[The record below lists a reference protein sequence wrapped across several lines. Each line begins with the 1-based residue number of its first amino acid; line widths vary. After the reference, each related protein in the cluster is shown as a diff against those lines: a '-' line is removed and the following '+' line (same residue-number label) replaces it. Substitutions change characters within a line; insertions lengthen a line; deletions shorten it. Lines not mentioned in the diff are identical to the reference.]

1 MSIAAWEP
9 EEISVSTRSPPLP
22 VKPPR
27 PRLPPLNALRAFEA
41 AARLGSF
48 VKAADELGVTAGAVT
63 QHIRQLE
70 ATLGVPL
77 FRRMPQG
84 VALTDAAREALPKLT
99 RGFDLLGQAVQA
111 LRDSE
116 PHRPLAIAALPC
128 IAQLWLS
135 PRLGRLQQAFPGLQI
150 SVSAMEEPPDPRR
163 DSHDLSLFYRDA
175 AAEPS
180 ALRIGPD
187 AILPVCVPPLAER
200 LVSPADLAGQT
211 LLHDAVWRGDWAR
224 WLAIAAPGSR
234 VDPARGPAFSL
245 YSLALDAA
253 LSGAGVLMGRMSLIA
268 PHLAAGRLAAPFR
281 QAVATADSLT
291 LTPATHLGAH
301 ARRIEVMEWLVASAE
316 AAQI

>member
-1 MSIAAWEP
+1 M
-9 EEISVSTRSPPLP
+9 P

-41 AARLGSF
+41 AARLESF
-48 VKAADELGVTAGAVT
+48 AKAAEELAVTAGAVT

-70 ATLGVPL
+70 AALGFRL

-99 RGFDLLGQAVQA
+99 RGFDLLGQAVQT
-111 LRDSE
+111 LRDAE

-135 PRLGRLQQAFPGLQI
+135 PRLGRLQQAFPELQI
-150 SVSAMEEPPDPRR
+150 SVSAMEEPPDPFR
-163 DSHDLSLFYRDA
+163 DAYDLSLFYRDIV
-175 AAEPS
+175 AEPS

-187 AILPVCVPPLAER
+187 AILPVCVPALAER
-200 LVSPADLAGQT
+200 LASPADLARQT

-224 WLAIAAPGSR
+224 WLAAAAPEAK

-253 LSGAGVLMGRMSLIA
+253 LSGTGVLMGRMSLVA
-268 PHLAAGRLAAPFR
+268 PYLASGRLVAPFDE
-281 QAVATADSLT
+281 AVPTPDRLT
-291 LTPATHLGAH
+291 LTPAANPGAH
-301 ARRIEVMEWLVASAE
+301 ARRIEVMEWLAASAE
-316 AAQI
+316 AQI